1 MWKIPVSAQPSMRVQ
16 NASAG
21 CPERRL
27 PSWMGLQPPVLR
39 SRLLPR
45 VQEQCSVLQGDTE
58 EEHGPVSLC
67 HLSRHH
73 LQPRRVRAER

>member
-1 MWKIPVSAQPSMRVQ
+1 
-16 NASAG
+16 
-21 CPERRL
+21 
-27 PSWMGLQPPVLR
+27 MGLQPPVLR